1 MAVYV
6 LTSTFGKGEASPK
19 LWSRADL
26 QDYKMWLKECRNWI
40 TMRTGG
46 LKRRPGTQFIGELKD
61 SSRVGRL
68 LPFIFS
74 VSQTYALVWN
84 AGVYRVYALGG
95 RVGTVEVAHPYA
107 DGDLAALDY
116 DQTNDVL
123 DITHKSYAPR
133 RVKRQSDT
141 SWSIGVVDFRFGPYL
156 DVNTTTTRLTPSGTG
171 NAIPIMTSE
180 TTPSG
185 VASASSV
192 YTGPGPWTPH
202 NAFDGDGD
210 TWWRS
215 NNTRTGWLAYQFA
228 AAAVIVGY
236 SVRSSA
242 TVDVNNAT
250 NAADLNAPR
259 SWSFEGFDGTNW
271 VILDSQFGQTTWS
284 AAETRE
290 FRIVNTTAYSAYR
303 LNISSNNQGQAI
315 EISEFAMVASAAT
328 ATPITLTYSSTIG
341 VNNDVGFSAS
351 DVGRVIAILGSD
363 AIYHSYQ
370 ITAVTSPT
378 VISAIAVSSPIPTV
392 QGTLQWKL
400 GAWGTVPGWPAHVCT
415 FEGRKTY
422 ARTNAQPSGIW
433 ATKTGAYGPF
443 LDFSV
448 ANPVKDDDA
457 ISLTLSDVNEIVA
470 MAEGSDLLIGTAGA
484 ARTMGRDSPNLPFSA
499 TNYHQSLASTH
510 GFEATRP
517 IKVGGSAIFVSSFG
531 KALREFAPSDSGV
544 GYVVPDISIKSDHLF
559 TSKVKEMAYAQEPD
573 SVIWAPNGK
582 GELIGSTF
590 EKEQDMAAF
599 HRHILGPDAVVESCC
614 VIPGPDTDRS
624 ELWLIVRRVIN
635 GATKRYI
642 ERLGPSF
649 DGETDDPA
657 DAWYL
662 DCAIRYE
669 GAPTTTVSGL
679 SHLEGKMVAIFADGA
694 REKDQVVV
702 SGAVSLASGRLATKI
717 LVGLAFQSVARTLP
731 STLSVGDGS
740 GLGRRKK
747 VVNAMVDVMDTGSL
761 RVGRDVASAEE
772 IVLRNTQ
779 NNLGEA
785 VPLANGFYTAR
796 AATSWTD
803 KGEVTMVA
811 DGPFP
816 ATIRSL
822 TLALETEP

>member
-26 QDYKMWLKECRNWI
+26 QDWKQWLKECRNWI

-46 LKRRPGTQFIGELKD
+46 LMRRPGTQFIGELKD
-61 SSRVGRL
+61 SSRPGRL

-74 VSQTYALVWN
+74 VSQTYVLVWN

-95 RVGTVEVAHPYA
+95 RVGTVEVAHPYT
-107 DGDLAALDY
+107 DGDLATLDY

-123 DITHKSYAPR
+123 DITHKTYQPR

-141 SWSIGVVDFRFGPYL
+141 SWSIDVVPARDGPYL
-156 DVNTTTTRLTPSGTG
+156 PINDTATKMTPSATG
-171 NAIPIMTSE
+171 NIVPNMTSN
-180 TTPSG
+180 TSPAG
-185 VASASSV
+185 YVAASSNA
-192 YTGPGPWTPH
+192 TAGFSAF
-202 NAFDGDGD
+202 NAFDTDPSTKWKNPD
-210 TWWRS
+210 KS
-215 NNTRTGWLAYQFA
+215 GWISLQFPSSH
-228 AAAVIVGY
+228 VVVGY
-236 SVRSSA
+236 SIQAGTAAS
-242 TVDVNNAT
+242 TTDPNDVAS
-250 NAADLNAPR
+250 LNAPK
-259 SWSFEGFDGTNW
+259 SWTWEGSNDGSTWN
-271 VILDSQFGQTTWS
+271 VIDSQFAQSSWS
-284 AAETRE
+284 SNETR
-290 FRIVNTTAYSAYR
+290 FYRVTNTTAYLYYR
-303 LNISSNNQGQAI
+303 LNVVNNNGGSNV
-315 EISEFAMVASAAT
+315 EISTIAMLEEPTLAPA
-328 ATPITLTYSSTIG
+328 ITLTALGTDGINNG
-341 VNNDVGFSAS
+341 AGFMANDVGRF
-351 DVGRVIAILGSD
+351 ITLLGSD
-363 AIYHSYQ
+363 ATWHPFQ
-370 ITAVTSPT
+370 IVGFTSTTVVTVKAVGAPLIVARST
-378 VISAIAVSSPIPTV
+378 I
-392 QGTLQWKL
+392 QWRF
-400 GAWGTVPGWPAHVCT
+400 GAWGETPGWPAHVAT
-415 FEGRKTY
+415 FEGRKVY

-433 ATKTGAYGPF
+433 ATKTGGYGTF

-448 ANPVKDDDA
+448 SNPVKDDDA
-457 ISLTLSDVNEIVA
+457 ISFTLNDVNEIGA
-470 MAEGSDLLIGTAGA
+470 IAEGADLLIGTAGA

-499 TNYHQSLASTH
+499 TNYRQSLASTH
-510 GFEATRP
+510 GFEAERP
-517 IKVGGSAIFVSSFG
+517 VKVGGSAIFVSSFG
-531 KALREFAPSDSGV
+531 KALREFTPSDSGV

-559 TSKVKEMAYAQEPD
+559 ASKVKEMAYAQEPD
-573 SVIWAPNGK
+573 SVIWAPNGN
-582 GELIGSTF
+582 GQLIGSTF
-590 EKEQDMAAF
+590 EKEQDMASY
-599 HRHILGPDAVVESCC
+599 HRHILGSDAFVESVC

-624 ELWLIVRRVIN
+624 ELWMIVRRVIN
-635 GATKRYI
+635 GATKRYV

-662 DCAIRYE
+662 DCAVRYE
-669 GAPTTTVSGL
+669 GVPTTTVSGL
-679 SHLEGKMVAIFADGA
+679 GHLEGKTVSIFAGGA

-702 SGAVSLASGRLATKI
+702 SGAVSLVSGRPASKI

-747 VVNAMVDVMDTGSL
+747 VVNAMVDVMHTGSL

-785 VPLANGFYTAR
+785 VPLVSGFLTAR
-796 AATSWTD
+796 PATSWTD

>member
-46 LKRRPGTQFIGELKD
+46 LKRRPGTEFIGELKT
-61 SSRVGRL
+61 SSRIGKL

-74 VSQTYALVWN
+74 VSQTYVLVFN

-95 RVGTVEVAHPYA
+95 RVGTVEVAHSYA
-107 DGDLAALDY
+107 DADLPTVDF

-123 DITHKSYAPR
+123 DITHKAYQPR

-141 SWSIGVVDFRFGPYL
+141 SWSIDTVPFRFGPYL
-156 DVNTTTTRLTPSGTG
+156 PVNDTSTSLTPSATG
-171 NAIPIMTSE
+171 NPIPKMTSN
-180 TTPSG
+180 TAPSG
-185 VASASSV
+185 TAAVSGSAL
-192 YTGPGPWTPH
+192 GAAW
-202 NAFDGDGD
+202 NAFDRDAGTAWHGASS
-210 TWWRS
+210 S
-215 NNTRTGWLAYQFA
+215 NEWVSYTFPSAKI
-228 AAAVIVGY
+228 IVGY
-236 SVRSSA
+236 SVTAYAGLVTAVPVTDR
-242 TVDVNNAT
+242 
-250 NAADLNAPR
+250 APQ
-259 SWSFEGFDGTNW
+259 SWTFEGSNDGVNW
-271 VILDSQFGQTTWS
+271 TVLDSQFAQNNWS
-284 AAETRE
+284 AGETRY
-290 FRIVNTTAYSAYR
+290 FRFNNTVAYLGYR
-303 LNISSNNQGQAI
+303 LFIQTNNGGQYITVGELAFT
-315 EISEFAMVASAAT
+315 EDMST
-328 ATPITLTYSSTIG
+328 APPITITASSTVGI
-341 VNNDVGFSAS
+341 NNGSGFSAD
-351 DVGRVIAILGSD
+351 DVGRIVALLGTN
-363 AIYHSYQ
+363 AVYRAFV
-370 ITAVTSPT
+370 ITAFTDSTHVSAKLDDAPLPT
-378 VISAIAVSSPIPTV
+378 AQA
-392 QGTLQWKL
+392 TLQWRL
-400 GAWGTVPGWPAHVCT
+400 GAWGTTPGWPAHVAT
-415 FEGRKTY
+415 FEGRKIY

-433 ATKTGAYGPF
+433 GTKTGGYGSF

-457 ISLTLSDVNEIVA
+457 ISFTLSDVNEIGA
-470 MAEGSDLLIGTAGA
+470 IAEGPDLQIGTAGA

-499 TNYHQSLASTH
+499 TNYRQSLASTH
-510 GFEATRP
+510 GFEAVRP
-517 IKVGGSAIFVSSFG
+517 VKVGGSSIFASSFG
-531 KALREFAPSDSGV
+531 KALREFTQGDTG

-559 TSKVKEMAYAQEPD
+559 ATKVIEMAYAQEPD
-573 SVIWAPNGK
+573 SVVWAPNGK

-590 EKEQDMAAF
+590 EKEQDMAGF
-599 HRHILGPDAVVESCC
+599 HRHILGPDATVENVC

-624 ELWLIVRRVIN
+624 ELWLIVRRDIN
-635 GATKRYI
+635 GVTKRYI

-649 DGETDDPA
+649 DGEIDDPA

-662 DCAIRYE
+662 DCALQYN
-669 GAPTTTVSGL
+669 GAPTTTVTGL
-679 SHLEGKMVAIFADGA
+679 GHLEGKTVSILADGA

-702 SGAVSLASGRLATKI
+702 SGTVALDSGRPASKI
-717 LVGLAFQSVARTLP
+717 LVGLAFQSVAHTLP

-740 GLGRRKK
+740 GLGRKKK
-747 VVNAMVDVMDTGSL
+747 VVNAMVDVLHTGSL

-772 IVLRNTQ
+772 IVIRKTSS
-779 NNLGEA
+779 NLGEA
-785 VPLANGFYTAR
+785 VPLVSGFLTSR